1 MRKLNMFKVKQ
12 QKSQEERHTNKCWWG
27 KQLASSNRTLLC
39 SWLLNSKMYLS
50 LSLSPHLCPLVSC
63 NLVTMIYYVHIY
75 IWALRSH
82 IFCDISTL
90 SLFLSTKL
98 VGYPNNKMN
107 ENKAKRQKSVIKF
120 IEAYF

>member
-1 MRKLNMFKVKQ
+1 
-12 QKSQEERHTNKCWWG
+12 
-27 KQLASSNRTLLC
+27 
-39 SWLLNSKMYLS
+39 MY
-50 LSLSPHLCPLVSC
+50 
-63 NLVTMIYYVHIY
+63 IY